1 MPSELLAISNFPLK
15 LIPLCEA
22 IGLYSIADF
31 KEIPLDILYDELIQA
46 KKFLRLDIEIPSKKE
61 ISLLQK
67 NNTTILNTTEKKLE
81 TISQHEKNQKDTPL
95 HTLPLKKEIP
105 EAIWLDEH
113 SASQVTLP
121 LPEVTLYSLPE
132 TPQTIT
138 PILDDEQNS
147 TTITLKSYQQEHTE
161 EGKENDISYTNQTLY
176 KSKQFI
182 TEGEYPDITPFQT
195 ERSASFVPYNAEKD
209 TSFSHY
215 LHKRGIT
222 HLTSART
229 FLGALSVLFL
239 TLAFWDILAVA
250 IAFMTMG
257 ESFPQWAPYTLLA
270 LPIGIISYGIF
281 SLRSRCSVCRM
292 PLFYSKNCAK
302 NNKAHNFRPLGFV
315 ISTALHIILF
325 RWFRCPYCGSAQQ
338 LFDAHS
344 SSSRWKRKNS

>member
-1 MPSELLAISNFPLK
+1 MPSELLAISNFPPK

-31 KEIPLDILYDELIQA
+31 REISLNVLYDELVQA
-46 KKFLRLDIEIPSKKE
+46 KKFLHLDINIPSKKE
-61 ISLLQK
+61 LSLLQQ
-67 NNTTILNTTEKKLE
+67 NNATILNTAESLSE
-81 TISQHEKNQKDTPL
+81 IISSKQKNHSLHVDPL
-95 HTLPLKKEIP
+95 SEEIP
-105 EAIWLDEH
+105 EAIWLEEH
-113 SASQVTLP
+113 HTSQIVLP
-121 LPEVTLYSLPE
+121 LPEVTLYSPPE
-132 TPQTIT
+132 ASQPIT
-138 PILDDEQNS
+138 PVLDNEQNS
-147 TTITLKSYQQEHTE
+147 TPITLKSHQQE
-161 EGKENDISYTNQTLY
+161 GPKEKKKEKNDTSYTNQTLH

-182 TEGEYPDITPFQT
+182 TECEYSDITPFQS
-195 ERSASFVPYNAEKD
+195 ERSASFVPYNAGKD

-222 HLTSART
+222 HLTSTRT

-239 TLAFWDILAVA
+239 ALAFGDILAVA
-250 IAFMTMG
+250 IAFMTME

-270 LPIGIISYGIF
+270 LPIGIIAYGIF